1 MTDKKEDPI
10 IITITGPDGDE
21 RDYVQDTVIPFAGKE
36 FAVLVSIPEKEDSEE
51 EPDIILARID
61 RDENGEAVYLPPTD
75 EEYDAVADIYDAM
88 YEIRQRELRLTL
100 PQFFC
105 AYICDRIGGK
115 RS

>member
-61 RDENGEAVYLPPTD
+61 KDENGEAVYLPPTD

-88 YEIRQRELRLTL
+88 
-100 PQFFC
+100 
-105 AYICDRIGGK
+105 
-115 RS
+115 

>member
-61 RDENGEAVYLPPTD
+61 RDENGEAVYLP
-75 EEYDAVADIYDAM
+75 
-88 YEIRQRELRLTL
+88 LRTRNMMRWRTFTT
-100 PQFFC
+100 PC
-105 AYICDRIGGK
+105 K
-115 RS
+115 RSGKENCGLPCRSSFVLIYVIE